1 MRFYRQGPHDGL
13 CGFIAVLNAFRIL
26 EHGAD
31 HQLACDDDHV
41 FFDEAVEALARV
53 PGVDIR
59 ILKGDPAVGGID
71 QFQVRDLAVV
81 LAERIAFPVVVT
93 LVGADG
99 RMPFASRYRKL
110 LATNDNFAVIV
121 PYRDHSHWVTI
132 APKDRTF
139 YYLIDEGEA
148 CPLALR
154 GGDGPKLAND
164 VAIVLTTVQSRPSR

>member
-1 MRFYRQGPHDGL
+1 MRFYKQGPHDGL

-31 HQLACDDDHV
+31 HEFACDDGHE

-59 ILKGDPAVGGID
+59 ILRGNPAVGGID
-71 QFQVRDLAVV
+71 QFQVRDLAIV
-81 LAERIAFPVVVT
+81 LAERIAFPVAVALLNT
-93 LVGADG
+93 NAK
-99 RMPFASRYRKL
+99 MPFASRYRKL
-110 LATNDNFAVIV
+110 LATTDNFAVIV
-121 PYRDHSHWVTI
+121 PYRDHSHWITI

-139 YYLIDEGEA
+139 YYLIDDGEA
-148 CPLALR
+148 SLVALR

-164 VAIVLTTVQSRPSR
+164 VAIVLTTG

>member
-1 MRFYRQGPHDGL
+1 MRFYKQGPHDGL
-13 CGFIAVLNAFRIL
+13 CGFMAVLNAFRIL

-31 HQLACDDDHV
+31 HEFACDDDHE

-59 ILKGDPAVGGID
+59 ILRGNPAVGGID
-71 QFQVRDLAVV
+71 QFQVRDLAMVFG
-81 LAERIAFPVVVT
+81 ERIAFPVAVELINT
-93 LVGADG
+93 NAK
-99 RMPFASRYRKL
+99 MPFASRYRKL
-110 LATNDNFAVIV
+110 LAATGGFALIV

-148 CPLALR
+148 HPVALR

-164 VAIVLTTVQSRPSR
+164 VAIVLTLPRLPY

>member
-31 HQLACDDDHV
+31 HEFACDDDHE

-59 ILKGDPAVGGID
+59 ILRGNPAVGGID
-71 QFQVRDLAVV
+71 QFQVRDLAMVF
-81 LAERIAFPVVVT
+81 AERIAFPVAVT
-93 LVGADG
+93 LINTHAE
-99 RMPFASRYRKL
+99 MPFASRYRKL
-110 LATNDNFAVIV
+110 LATTDNFAIIV
-121 PYRDHSHWVTI
+121 PYRDHSHWITI
-132 APKDRTF
+132 APKDRTS
-139 YYLIDEGEA
+139 YYLIDGGEA
-148 CPLALR
+148 CPIALR

-164 VAIVLTTVQSRPSR
+164 VAIILTTVQ

>member
-26 EHGAD
+26 EHGPD
-31 HQLACDDDHV
+31 HQFACDNDHE

-59 ILKGDPAVGGID
+59 ILRGNPAVGGID
-71 QFQVRDLAVV
+71 QFQVRDLAIV
-81 LAERIAFPVVVT
+81 LAERVAFPVAVT
-93 LVGADG
+93 LINTNAK
-99 RMPFASRYRKL
+99 MPFASRYRKL
-110 LATNDNFAVIV
+110 HATTDNFALVV
-121 PYRDHSHWVTI
+121 PYRDHSHWITA

-139 YYLIDEGEA
+139 FYLIDEGESYTI
-148 CPLALR
+148 ALR

-164 VAIVLTTVQSRPSR
+164 VAIVLTTVSLGAG